1 MTGHLQLNIDW
12 QRSAGKA
19 SPMLFSYFVEQFHR
33 QVYGGIYQ
41 PGSHLADTEGLRQ
54 DVLQAV
60 RRLRPGAIR
69 WPGGCFVSS
78 YHWRDGT
85 GPDRHASYDKAWRAE
100 EPNTFG
106 TDEFIAF
113 CRAVSAE
120 PYICTNAGT
129 GTQEEMSDWVEYCN
143 MRDGTRNARLRAAN
157 GHVEPFGVRFWSIGN
172 ENYGDWEIGA
182 HDASEWGRFVRE
194 AAKMMRRVDHRVTLA
209 AAAASELDWDLGL
222 LRSAGDQLDLL
233 AVHAYA
239 AGGDATYEQMMARH
253 GHAEHIITR
262 AEHLLELTG
271 LSDRVRIAFDE
282 WNPRYWHH
290 PGHAGREL
298 PDLSEWA
305 KNDDNSTYTMADAVL
320 HACFL
325 NAALRHC
332 RNVAMTNF
340 SPLVNTRGPI
350 YAYDAG
356 IVLRPTF
363 YVCEMYA
370 SSMLP
375 EVLDANVLVEGF
387 DARGEDGR
395 SAYVPEGDAAV
406 TIDRDTGKVA
416 IAITNLHPD
425 EPLSCGIWLPGRR
438 LSPTARLTTLT
449 GSDIDD
455 FNDVAKP
462 DAVVPS
468 RTELNTD
475 AERLALELPSHSVNV
490 IELES
495 A

>member
-1 MTGHLQLNIDW
+1 VTGHLQLNIDW
-12 QRSAGKA
+12 QRSAGQS
-19 SPMLFSYFVEQFHR
+19 SPMLFSYFVEHFHR

-41 PGSHLADTEGLRQ
+41 PGSRLADGSGLRR

-60 RRLRPGAIR
+60 RRLRPGAVR
-69 WPGGCFVSS
+69 WPGGCFASS
-78 YHWRDGT
+78 YHWRDGV
-85 GPDRHASYDKAWRAE
+85 GPERRASYDKAWRAE
-100 EPNTFG
+100 DPNTFG
-106 TDEFIAF
+106 TDEFIGF
-113 CRAVSAE
+113 CRAVGAE

-143 MRDGTRNARLRAAN
+143 LPGGARNARVRAEN
-157 GHVEPFGVRFWSIGN
+157 GHVEPFGVRLWSIGN
-172 ENYGDWEIGA
+172 ENYGHWEIGA
-182 HDASEWGRFVRE
+182 REATEWGRFVLE
-194 AAKMMRRVDHRVTLA
+194 AAKMMRRVDHRVTLSA
-209 AAAASELDWDLGL
+209 AGRGDIDWDLGL
-222 LRSAGDQLDLL
+222 LRTAGEQLDLL

-239 AGGDATYEQMMARH
+239 AHGDATYEQMIARSS
-253 GHAEHIITR
+253 HAERLIAR
-262 AEHLLELTG
+262 AEHMLQLTG

-332 RNVAMTNF
+332 QSVAMTNF

-350 YAYDAG
+350 FAHDEG
-356 IVLRPTF
+356 VVLRPTF
-363 YVCEMYA
+363 HVGEMYA

-375 EVLDANVLVEGF
+375 EVLDPHVIVERF

-395 SAYVPEGDAAV
+395 LVTVPKGDAAV
-406 TIDRDTGKVA
+406 TINRETGQLALAV
-416 IAITNLHPD
+416 TNLHPD
-425 EPLSCGIWLPGRR
+425 DPLGCGIWLPGRR
-438 LSPTARLTTLT
+438 LSRAAQLTTLT
-449 GSDIDD
+449 GSHVDD
-455 FNDVAKP
+455 FNDVADP
-462 DAVVPS
+462 SAVVPN
-468 RTELNTD
+468 RVELSTD
-475 AERLALELPSHSVNV
+475 GERLAVDLPPHSVNV

-495 A
+495 S